1 MNCLRANEMNI
12 LQSLVLGIVQG
23 FGEFLPIS
31 SSAHLALLPWLLG
44 WEYKGLSYDVA
55 LHLGTLGAVLVYFRQ
70 DFMDMAR
77 QCLKPRVLISD
88 SRVWKLALATV
99 PAGLAG
105 VLLEHKAETLFRHP
119 AWMAVNLMLFALVL
133 AWADSAD
140 NDSQEREL
148 GYRDF
153 FIIGCAQALSIMPG
167 VSRSGITITAALFL
181 GASRAR
187 AARISFL
194 LSVPVIAGAGLLELR
209 HMQLAELG
217 WEYAAG
223 FAASALS
230 GWIAISFLMDYVR
243 RSSYRLFVAY
253 RLALGAVLLVL
264 VFLR

>member
-1 MNCLRANEMNI
+1 MNI
-12 LQSLVLGIVQG
+12 LQSVVLGIVQG

-31 SSAHLALLPWLLG
+31 SSAHLALLPWLCG

-55 LHLGTLGAVLVYFRQ
+55 LHLGTLGAVLLYFRR
-70 DFMDMAR
+70 DFTAMLCECA
-77 QCLKPRVLISD
+77 KPRALLSD
-88 SRVWKLALATV
+88 GRVWKLVLATA

-105 VLLEHKAETLFRHP
+105 VLLEDKSATLFRSP

-133 AWADSAD
+133 AAADAARK
-140 NDSQEREL
+140 NGEEEREL
-148 GYRDF
+148 GYREF
-153 FIIGCAQALSIMPG
+153 FLIGCAQALSIMPG

-181 GASRAR
+181 GASRSR

-209 HMQLAELG
+209 HMKLAELG

-223 FAASALS
+223 FASSAVS

-243 RSSYRLFVAY
+243 NSTYRIFVLY
-253 RLALGAVLLVL
+253 RLALGAALLAL